1 MRPSGADLRGAKLN
15 GAELD
20 PNALS
25 SAILDG
31 ERTKLER
38 IKDAAE
44 TWLERRDERIK
55 EQHERGELTV
65 TERIGEAWWR
75 GVTEPI
81 THVMDWVEEKRFGP
95 PLPALPVKER
105 EHTPPPQQSTPA
117 AEKTPALNAQLPP
130 GWSVEKVAQNKALAA
145 EISQIEDPQRRAEAE
160 RLLSGIKQEAEARHP
175 VKERE
180 KALELEP

>member
-105 EHTPPPQQSTPA
+105 EHTPPPSRAPR
-117 AEKTPALNAQLPP
+117 
-130 GWSVEKVAQNKALAA
+130 
-145 EISQIEDPQRRAEAE
+145 PQKR
-160 RLLSGIKQEAEARHP
+160 RLLSMLSCPPAGQLRRLPRIKR
-175 VKERE
+175 
-180 KALELEP
+180 